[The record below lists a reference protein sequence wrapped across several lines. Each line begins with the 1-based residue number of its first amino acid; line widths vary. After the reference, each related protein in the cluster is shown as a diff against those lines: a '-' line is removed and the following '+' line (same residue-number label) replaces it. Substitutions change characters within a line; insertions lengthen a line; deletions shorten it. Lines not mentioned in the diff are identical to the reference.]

1 MRYISTILLFSSHI
15 LKQMVCTFRAIFFT
29 WDIVIKIFLTTPGWP
44 GRLSS
49 EGSSIS
55 FLRVNNNAFHHTVP
69 LTYRLTLQ
77 TNFIKHSQ
85 VVRSI
90 YLQIY
95 EHIYV
100 HNVHLMCLCY
110 SILWLSF
117 MLHCCFGSKKAKSWQ
132 WIMTYWKSNPVT
144 QMHVG
149 LLHVFIEE

>member
-15 LKQMVCTFRAIFFT
+15 LKQMVCTFRANFFT

-55 FLRVNNNAFHHTVP
+55 FLRANNNAFHYTVP
-69 LTYRLTLQ
+69 LTYRFTLQ

-95 EHIYV
+95 ELY
-100 HNVHLMCLCY
+100 MCIMCIWCVFVIQYY
-110 SILWLSF
+110 SFL